1 MAFYMDASDMI
12 ADFGETS
19 EIKVWKPDDSSNQA
33 YVGGPTDDID
43 LSADKA
49 EVRHEPVLPI
59 NPNSALGRKIIAG
72 GGQLEGKLVWYS
84 TDKYPSGTT
93 VQVPAQLGYYKV
105 TTYGIWDPYSEF
117 YEYVLEGD
125 GQHGIEE

>member
-12 ADFGETS
+12 ADFGEIS

-33 YVGGPTDDID
+33 YIGGPTDEID
-43 LSADKA
+43 LSDDKA
-49 EVRHEPVLPI
+49 E
-59 NPNSALGRKIIAG
+59 ALGRKIIAG

-105 TTYGIWDPYSEF
+105 TTYGIWDPYSNF

-125 GQHGIEE
+125 GQHGVEE